1 MRINIPFKYG
11 LKPQIKFIHNNNP
24 VNEIKLYANNEQA
37 QNRSNLYFGTL

>member
-11 LKPQIKFIHNNNP
+11 LKLQIKFIHNTNP
-24 VNEIKLYANNEQA
+24 LKEIKLYANTGQA